1 MAPKV
6 TRWVNPTVQPRR
18 VCALFVGVLPS
29 YSVPCPSA
37 TLTVWASAWLHG
49 CAAPDAVIDG
59 LLTWAGL
66 HEVVAADETT
76 ACQLDLPGPGEAP
89 TSVVGLLA
97 TARRAGAGGGR
108 LLLPVPGDVRGLPPD
123 PSLAAAALDSGEVA
137 VLAGP
142 ELAVVPNAVADGVL
156 RWTVFAAGP
165 LPPAPEP
172 ALSDAEHGLR
182 GAVRQAATTMVE
194 LDVARHR
201 PGVRAEI
208 AEALERRVRPP
219 WPDGTPGRAL
229 RVLEQADE
237 VEAILGAA
245 ETDHLGGALSAKVA
259 AARSAALRPLSTA
272 VREARRSAVA
282 EAVRAL
288 TPRAG
293 RR

>member
-1 MAPKV
+1 MG
-6 TRWVNPTVQPRR
+6 NP
-18 VCALFVGVLPS
+18 LFS
-29 YSVPCPSA
+29 YPVPCPSA

-49 CAAPDAVIDG
+49 SAAPDAVIDG
-59 LLTWAGL
+59 LHTWAGL
-66 HEVVAADETT
+66 HEIVAVDEAT
-76 ACQLDLPGPGEAP
+76 ARQLDLPAPGETP

-97 TARRAGAGGGR
+97 AARRAGAGGGQ
-108 LLLPVPGDVRGLPPD
+108 LLLPVPGDVRGLPPER
-123 PSLAAAALDSGEVA
+123 PLTAAALDSGEVA
-137 VLAGP
+137 VLTGA
-142 ELAVVPNAVADGVL
+142 ELAVVPAAVADGVL
-156 RWTVFAAGP
+156 RWTVFADGP

-182 GAVRQAATTMVE
+182 GAVRQAATTLVE
-194 LDVARHR
+194 LGVARHR

-208 AEALERRVRPP
+208 AQALERRVRPP
-219 WPDGTPGRAL
+219 WPEGTPARTL

-237 VEAILGAA
+237 VEAILRAA
-245 ETDHLGGALSAKVA
+245 DTDNSGGALSASVA
-259 AARSAALRPLSTA
+259 AARSAALRPLFTA

>member
-1 MAPKV
+1 M
-6 TRWVNPTVQPRR
+6 QPRR

-59 LLTWAGL
+59 LHTWAGL
-66 HEVVAADETT
+66 HEVVAADEAT
-76 ACQLDLPGPGEAP
+76 ASQLDLPGPGEAP

-108 LLLPVPGDVRGLPPD
+108 LLLPD

-182 GAVRQAATTMVE
+182 GAVRQAATTLVD

-219 WPDGTPGRAL
+219 WPEGTPGRAL

>member
-1 MAPKV
+1 M
-6 TRWVNPTVQPRR
+6 
-18 VCALFVGVLPS
+18 
-29 YSVPCPSA
+29 
-37 TLTVWASAWLHG
+37 WASAWLHG
-49 CAAPDAVIDG
+49 SAAPDAVIDG
-59 LLTWAGL
+59 LHMWAGL
-66 HEVVAADETT
+66 HEVVAADEAT
-76 ACQLDLPGPGEAP
+76 ARLLDLPGPGAVP

-97 TARRAGAGGGR
+97 ATRRVGAGAGQ
-108 LLLPVPGDVRGLPPD
+108 LLLPVPGDMRGLPPNG
-123 PSLAAAALDSGEVA
+123 PLAAAALTSG
-137 VLAGP
+137 
-142 ELAVVPNAVADGVL
+142 ELAVFAGAELAAVPSAVADGVL
-156 RWTVFAAGP
+156 RWTVFVGGP

-172 ALSDAEHGLR
+172 ALVDAEHGLR
-182 GAVRQAATTMVE
+182 GAVRQAATTLVE

-208 AEALERRVRPP
+208 AETLEHRVRPP

-237 VEAILGAA
+237 VEAILRVA
-245 ETDHLGGALSAKVA
+245 DPDNLGGAVSASVA
-259 AARSAALRPLSTA
+259 AARAAALRPLFTA

>member
-1 MAPKV
+1 
-6 TRWVNPTVQPRR
+6 
-18 VCALFVGVLPS
+18 
-29 YSVPCPSA
+29 
-37 TLTVWASAWLHG
+37 LTVWASAWLHG
-49 CAAPDAVIDG
+49 SAAPDAVIDG
-59 LLTWAGL
+59 LHTWAGL
-66 HEVVAADETT
+66 HEVVASDEVT
-76 ACQLDLPGPGEAP
+76 ARQLDLPAPGEAP
-89 TSVVGLLA
+89 ASVVGLLA
-97 TARRAGAGGGR
+97 AARRAGAGGGR
-108 LLLPVPGDVRGLPPD
+108 LLLPVPGDVRGLPPER
-123 PSLAAAALDSGEVA
+123 PLAAAALDSGEVA
-137 VLAGP
+137 VLAGA
-142 ELAVVPNAVADGVL
+142 ELAVVPTAVADGVL

-182 GAVRQAATTMVE
+182 GAVRQAATTLVE

-201 PGVRAEI
+201 PGVRTEI
-208 AEALERRVRPP
+208 AEALERRIRPP

-245 ETDHLGGALSAKVA
+245 ETDSLGGALSAKVA

-288 TPRAG
+288 TSRAG
-293 RR
+293 RH

>member
-1 MAPKV
+1 
-6 TRWVNPTVQPRR
+6 
-18 VCALFVGVLPS
+18 
-29 YSVPCPSA
+29 
-37 TLTVWASAWLHG
+37 VWASAWLHG
-49 CAAPDAVIDG
+49 SAAPDAVIDG
-59 LLTWAGL
+59 LHTWAGL

-76 ACQLDLPGPGEAP
+76 GRQLDLPAPGAVP

-97 TARRAGAGGGR
+97 AARRAGAGAGQ
-108 LLLPVPGDVRGLPPD
+108 LLLPVPGDVRGLPPEG
-123 PSLAAAALDSGEVA
+123 PLATAALGSGEVA
-137 VLAGP
+137 VFIGA

-156 RWTVFAAGP
+156 RWTVFMAGP

-172 ALSDAEHGLR
+172 ALVEAEHGLR
-182 GAVRQAATTMVE
+182 GAVRQAATTLAE

-208 AEALERRVRPP
+208 AETLEHRVRPP
-219 WPDGTPGRAL
+219 WPEGTPARAL

-237 VEAILGAA
+237 VEAILRVAD
-245 ETDHLGGALSAKVA
+245 TDNLGGAVSASVA
-259 AARSAALRPLSTA
+259 AARSAALRPLFTA

>member
-1 MAPKV
+1 M
-6 TRWVNPTVQPRR
+6 VQPRR
-18 VCALFVGVLPS
+18 ACALLARVLLS

-49 CAAPDAVIDG
+49 SAAPDAVIDG
-59 LLTWAGL
+59 LHTWAGL
-66 HEVVAADETT
+66 HEVVASDEAT
-76 ACQLDLPGPGEAP
+76 ARQLDLPAPGEAP

-97 TARRAGAGGGR
+97 AARRAGAGGGR
-108 LLLPVPGDVRGLPPD
+108 LLLPVPGDIRGLPSERP
-123 PSLAAAALDSGEVA
+123 LAAAALDSGEVA
-137 VLAGP
+137 VLATA

-156 RWTVFAAGP
+156 RWTVFAVGP

-182 GAVRQAATTMVE
+182 GAVRQAATTLVE

-208 AEALERRVRPP
+208 AEALERRIRPP

-245 ETDHLGGALSAKVA
+245 ETDSLGGALSAKVA

-288 TPRAG
+288 TSRAG